1 MFSNPGIKRLR
12 LLSYLFLALFISI
25 ILIFPLISCDTL
37 GMPVQDPSVI
47 TEEEVTSV
55 ETENTEESSSE
66 EKNAV
71 QEEEP
76 GEEIIDPAD
85 EEESQEP
92 EEYTL
97 DINVYY
103 VDEQAEYIIG
113 ELRTISGIYKVDFIE
128 AAFNELLKQP
138 ETENTF
144 NIIPLGTEILSS
156 EFIDNIAF
164 LNLNSDFLD
173 NKWEDGLI
181 DVLVISCIASTI
193 TEIPEVEGVLF
204 NIEGERLDKY
214 GSLDISNPVGKNP
227 DLIK

>member
-1 MFSNPGIKRLR
+1 MFRNPGIKRLR
-12 LLSYLFLALFISI
+12 LLSYLFLGLVISI
-25 ILIFPLISCDTL
+25 FSIFSLISCDTL
-37 GMPVQDPSVI
+37 GMPVQDSSAIP
-47 TEEEVTSV
+47 EEEVTSV
-55 ETENTEESSSE
+55 ETENTEEPSSE
-66 EKNAV
+66 ENDTV

-76 GEEIIDPAD
+76 GEVSTDPVD
-85 EEESQEP
+85 EEEAQEP
-92 EEYTL
+92 EEHSIE
-97 DINVYY
+97 INVYY

-113 ELRTISGIYKVDFIE
+113 ETRTITGAYKVDFIE
-128 AAFNELLKQP
+128 VAFNELLKQP
-138 ETENTF
+138 ETQNIF

-164 LNLNSDFLD
+164 INLSSDFVD
-173 NKWEDGLI
+173 NKWEDGLT

>member
-12 LLSYLFLALFISI
+12 LLSYLFLALVLSFFSI
-25 ILIFPLISCDTL
+25 FSLISCDTL
-37 GMPVQDPSVI
+37 GIPVQDPSDI
-47 TEEEVTSV
+47 PEEDITSV

-66 EKNAV
+66 EKNTV
-71 QEEEP
+71 QKEEP

-85 EEESQEP
+85 EEETQEP

-193 TEIPEVEGVLF
+193 TEIPEVEGILF
-204 NIEGERLDKY
+204 NIEGKRLDKY